1 VRSTNHCYSL
11 AIVDR
16 HHATIP
22 SRLAAVARR
31 VAMVGS
37 RLAVTAR
44 RVATIPRHV
53 AITAWPHAMILWLH
67 LAIARRLSIVATRL
81 AMIDRRLAD
90 TKYGFFAIKRA
101 SWPNSPNPAMAR
113 QDQISEGEEVADR

>member
-1 VRSTNHCYSL
+1 MTSTNHCYSL

-16 HHATIP
+16 HHATIL
-22 SRLAAVARR
+22 SRLAAVAI
-31 VAMVGS
+31 
-37 RLAVTAR
+37 
-44 RVATIPRHV
+44 RVATIPRRV

-81 AMIDRRLAD
+81 AMIDRRLAA
-90 TKYGFFAIKRA
+90 TKYGFFAKKRA

-113 QDQISEGEEVADR
+113 QNQISEGEEVADR